1 MRIFAAVVSL
11 VLSCHFVAAQQAPA
25 DFVLFNG
32 KIFTSDAAHTYVEA
46 LAIRGERIIAI
57 GNSAGM
63 KALAGPKTRQ
73 IDLAGRTVIPGI
85 NDAHMH
91 IEVLPSSRVTL
102 AFKGPNPTVA
112 EVNEA
117 IAAAVLK
124 APNGTMLYGD
134 TGPIV
139 FHDES
144 LTRDNLDKIAPHN
157 PVVLA
162 TFGGHS
168 AILNSAALTLV
179 GLRDGE
185 ADPVGG
191 RYERMADGRLTGVLR
206 EYATLRLARQ
216 LSELTSDEDAIAQ
229 FHEMF
234 QTDVRFGITS
244 LQNMSDGISPER
256 CVALLEK
263 AKTPI
268 RVRIIRMALTT
279 PAGRDTQE
287 GRSMLRNPAPL
298 ITVSGVKWML
308 DGIPIEK
315 TYTPRQASAGESA
328 DHIAATLPL
337 TFPDSELKAILRE
350 SEKNE
355 DQLMLHVVGYP
366 STKAV
371 LTYMAAHGGKQA
383 WARKRVRFEHGE
395 GLFPDLLPKAREMG
409 VVVVQ
414 NPLHLGVR
422 ELVPDAFHEPQK
434 LTQPLRSLL
443 DAGIPLAIGSD
454 GPPNP
459 YLNILFASTH
469 PDRPSEAIT
478 REQAVT
484 AYTLTAAYAEFA
496 EKDLGSLVV
505 GKLAD
510 LAVLSQ
516 DIFSVAAPDLPKTES
531 VLTMVGGAI
540 VYDAQV
546 VHTQ

>member
-1 MRIFAAVVSL
+1 MVSL
-11 VLSCHFVAAQQAPA
+11 VLSCPFVAAQQAPA

-32 KIFTSDAAHTYVEA
+32 KIFTSDAARTYVGA

-57 GNSAGM
+57 GDSAAV
-63 KALAGPKTRQ
+63 KTLAGPKTRQ
-73 IDLAGRTVIPGI
+73 IDLGGRTVIPGI

-91 IEVLPSSRVTL
+91 IEVLPASRVTL
-102 AFKGPNPTVA
+102 AFKGQNPTVA

-117 IAAAVLK
+117 IASAVIK
-124 APNGTMLYGD
+124 APKGTMLYGD

-139 FHDES
+139 FHDERV
-144 LTRDNLDKIAPHN
+144 TRDNLDKIAPNN
-157 PVVLA
+157 PVILA

-168 AILNSAALTLV
+168 AILNSAALTLA
-179 GLRDGE
+179 GLKDGQ

-191 RYERMADGRLTGVLR
+191 RYERTADGWLTGVLR
-206 EYATLRLARQ
+206 EYATLRLARR
-216 LSELTSDEDAIAQ
+216 LSDLTSDEDAVAQ
-229 FHEMF
+229 FHQMF

-244 LQNMSDGISPER
+244 LQNMSDAMSPER

-268 RVRIIRMALTT
+268 RVRVIRMALTT

-287 GRSMLRNPAPL
+287 GRSMPRNPAPL

-308 DGIPIEK
+308 DGIPVEK
-315 TYTPRQASAGESA
+315 TYTPRQGGAGESS

-337 TFPDSELKAILRE
+337 TFADSEIKAILRE
-350 SEKNE
+350 SEKND
-355 DQLMLHVVGYP
+355 DQLLLHIVGYP

-371 LTYMAAHGGKQA
+371 LTYMAAQGGKQA

-395 GLFPDLLPKAREMG
+395 GVFPDLLPEAKEMG

-414 NPLHLGVR
+414 NPLHLGLR
-422 ELVPDAFHEPQK
+422 ELVPDAFREPQK

-516 DIFSVAAPDLPKTES
+516 DIFTVAAPDLPKTES
-531 VLTMVGGAI
+531 VLTMVGGTI